1 MKAKFDELMAQVKPL
16 FKDNGFTKNGLNF
29 YKNTPKFIYVVN
41 FQKSSGNTAFE
52 TRFYVNCGIYGAFID
67 AATRKEFILKP
78 KEYEC
83 HFRDRISSIID
94 SKTPYYEI
102 NENTDTAALCEN
114 LTSDLREVFR
124 FFDAVKTERNLI
136 DLMLERNGLAV
147 VDQLFEYLLTKNE
160 QEILNRQALNLFEKY
175 GNEARWKIFER
186 RINGLLKKY
195 EKNEIK
201 FEEIKAKA

>member
-1 MKAKFDELMAQVKPL
+1 MKAKFDELMARVKPL
-16 FKDNGFTKNGLNF
+16 FKDNGFTKSGLNF

-52 TRFYVNCGIYGAFID
+52 TRFYLNCGIYGAFID
-67 AATRKEFILKP
+67 AATGKEFISKP

-94 SKTPYYEI
+94 SKTAYYEI
-102 NENTDTAALCEN
+102 NGNTDAAALCEN
-114 LTSDLREVFR
+114 LITDLTEIFG
-124 FFDAVKTERNLI
+124 FFDTVKTERNLI

-147 VDQLFEYLLTKNE
+147 IDQLFEYLLIKHE
-160 QEILNRQALNLFEKY
+160 QEILTSQALNLFEKH

-186 RINGLLKKY
+186 RINWLLKKY

>member
-1 MKAKFDELMAQVKPL
+1 MKTKFDELIAQVKPL
-16 FKDNGFTKNGLNF
+16 FKDNGFTKSGLNF
-29 YKNTPKFIYVVN
+29 YKNTPKFIFVVN
-41 FQKSSGNTAFE
+41 LQKSSGNTAFE

-67 AATRKEFILKP
+67 TTTGKETFLKP

-94 SKTPYYEI
+94 SNTLYYEI
-102 NENTDTAALCEN
+102 NENTDTEALCQN
-114 LTSDLREVFR
+114 LIIDLTAVFR
-124 FFDAVKTERNLI
+124 FFGEIKTERNLI
-136 DLMLERNGLAV
+136 DLMLDRNGLAV
-147 VDQLFEYLLTKNE
+147 IDQLFEYLLIKNE

>member
-1 MKAKFDELMAQVKPL
+1 MKTKFDELIAQVKPL

-29 YKNTPKFIYVVN
+29 YKNTPHFIYVVN

-52 TRFYVNCGIYGAFID
+52 TRFYVNCGIHGAFID
-67 AATRKEFILKP
+67 AATGKEFISKP

-94 SKTPYYEI
+94 SKIPYYEI
-102 NENTDTAALCEN
+102 NENTDAAALCEN
-114 LTSDLREVFR
+114 LISDLTAIFR

-136 DLMLERNGLAV
+136 DFMLERNGLAV
-147 VDQLFEYLLTKNE
+147 IDQLFEYLLIKHE
-160 QEILNRQALNLFEKY
+160 QEILTRQALSLFEKY
-175 GNEARWKIFER
+175 GNEDRWKIFER
-186 RINGLLKKY
+186 RINDLLKKY
-195 EKNEIK
+195 EKDEIK